1 MKSLFIKTDKT
12 LLPALPRF
20 SFPGKIVVIQS
31 VREANRAISV
41 LRKAPLIGIDTET
54 RPSFRKGVVHKV
66 ALLQAST
73 EDICFLFRLNII
85 GMTQELADFLSNPNT
100 HKVGLS
106 LKDDFHQLAQLS
118 SKFTPDGFIDLQ
130 PFAHEMGIEDMS
142 LQKLFANLFRQR
154 ISKSQQLS
162 NWEADVLDDKQKLYA
177 ATDAYAC
184 ILIYKELLRLRQTGD
199 YELINPD
206 ERDNEIRKNA

>member
-1 MKSLFIKTDKT
+1 M
-12 LLPALPRF
+12 
-20 SFPGKIVVIQS
+20 
-31 VREANRAISV
+31 
-41 LRKAPLIGIDTET
+41 IGIDTET

-106 LKDDFHQLAQLS
+106 LKDDFHQLALLS

-199 YELINPD
+199 YKLINPD